1 MSASDFKLA
10 EASSVTEEELA
21 EASSVADEELPA
33 SAVLRLVREARES
46 DVDAAGR
53 PVPGGSSVL
62 LLLLAA

>member
-1 MSASDFKLA
+1 MVREWERFDLSEGSEGERGRRGGKIG
-10 EASSVTEEELA
+10 
-21 EASSVADEELPA
+21 
-33 SAVLRLVREARES
+33 LVREARES